1 MKVYLQKI
9 VLSVIVLCVMLSGV
23 NFYISDRKDD
33 GVNIVEKTHKTDMEE
48 IPKKV
53 NITIYT
59 YGNEVY
65 YVEGMLEVLRDGTE
79 ERETIYMENEVY
91 GFYSN
96 YELEQE
102 LTTDV
107 LTMVYYGYLEG
118 YANGESYYST

>member
-65 YVEGMLEVLRDGTE
+65 
-79 ERETIYMENEVY
+79 